1 MVHDCMDILAARKR
15 AAERARSATRP
26 DAAPAETAVP
36 VPQAEEVLS
45 VPVVP
50 EPDEP
55 GFPPLPE
62 TTYTPDDLLVGPQE
76 EHRPS
81 GEQALEE
88 TTPSHADAPKPEPEQ
103 QPQHEAPAVAA
114 APAPSEIAPEQSAP
128 EQLLE
133 MLSFLLGS
141 EEYVVPVE
149 QVREILTPKEIT
161 PVPHTA
167 EYFLGVC
174 SLRGTVMPV
183 IDLNRRLGLAASQR
197 DEKSRIVVVS
207 LGRDDQVGLFVDRV
221 RGVVR
226 FLPSSV
232 RPAPETVAQ
241 GAGAEFLRGIAR
253 KDDRL
258 YILLDVEKAV
268 GS

>member
-1 MVHDCMDILAARKR
+1 MDILAARKR
-15 AAERARSATRP
+15 AAERARSVTRP
-26 DAAPAETAVP
+26 DAASAEPAVP
-36 VPQAEEVLS
+36 VPHVENVLP

-50 EPDEP
+50 EPEEH

-62 TTYTPDDLLVGPQE
+62 TTYIPDELLSESQPVD
-76 EHRPS
+76 RPS
-81 GEQALEE
+81 GEQAAEE
-88 TTPSHADAPKPEPEQ
+88 MAPSQSVAPGPEPAQKRLSQ
-103 QPQHEAPAVAA
+103 QVAPVVEVATPAPAKVAIEQ
-114 APAPSEIAPEQSAP
+114 PAPEQV
-128 EQLLE
+128 LE
-133 MLSFLLGS
+133 MLAFLLGS
-141 EEYVVPVE
+141 EEYVVPVD

-183 IDLNRRLGLAASQR
+183 IDLNRRLGLVAGER

-221 RGVVR
+221 SGVVR
-226 FLPSSV
+226 FESSSV

-253 KDDRL
+253 KENRL